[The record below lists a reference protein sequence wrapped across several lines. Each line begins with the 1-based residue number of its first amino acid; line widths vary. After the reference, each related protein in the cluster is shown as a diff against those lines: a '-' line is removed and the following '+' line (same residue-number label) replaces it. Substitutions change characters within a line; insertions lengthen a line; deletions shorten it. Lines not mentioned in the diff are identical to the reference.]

1 LNYIS
6 GLPLKRGGKIGE
18 GEGKSRKGSGRI
30 RVKRNARELS
40 VKVGRGKKM
49 EEEMKEEG
57 GHDRLSR

>member
-40 VKVGRGKKM
+40 VKVGRG
-49 EEEMKEEG
+49 EERRWKG
-57 GHDRLSR
+57 KWKRKGT